1 MPVGRGRLSAMV
13 GSGSISSRDLA
24 PYREYHARRERRR
37 LAQREALRRDC
48 LRAAKAGIRR
58 LAPEFAAIRALYLFG
73 SLLRAGRFTE
83 RSDVDVAIECDDLE
97 TEGRFRRALEE
108 ELQRRVDLRP
118 HEGGVAWAVEAYGE
132 CVYER
137 KVPVAR
143 T

>member
-1 MPVGRGRLSAMV
+1 MSGI
-13 GSGSISSRDLA
+13 GSISSRDLA

-37 LAQREALRRDC
+37 LERREALRQDC
-48 LRAAKAGIRR
+48 LRATKAGIRR

-73 SLLRAGRFTE
+73 SLLQVGRFTE
-83 RSDVDVAIECDDLE
+83 HSDIDVAIECDDLE

-108 ELQRRVDLRP
+108 DLRRNVDLRL

-137 KVPVAR
+137 EVPAPP
-143 T
+143 